1 MPAPSHLSGN
11 MAGDFGFDPLGLG
24 RQGEDRLKWYAEAE
38 KTNGRWAMAGVA
50 GIMGQELLGV
60 TPKWFEAGAK
70 EYPIDPLPLLAL
82 EFIFL
87 GFLETKR
94 YQGYKNTGS
103 SGFINQFPFDPVG
116 LNSPSMQL
124 KEVKNGRLAM
134 IAFVGFVVQALVTR
148 EGPIEGLMSHV
159 ANPFGHNITTNL
171 LNLSNVI
178 GK

>member
-1 MPAPSHLSGN
+1 MC
-11 MAGDFGFDPLGLG
+11 
-24 RQGEDRLKWYAEAE
+24 RYAEAE

-70 EYPIDPLPLLAL
+70 PYPIDPLPLLAL

-103 SGFINQFPFDPVG
+103 VRLLPSFVLLYPFCTHRENVCRADFR
-116 LNSPSMQL
+116 SPSLRQHCDGL
-124 KEVKNGRLAM
+124 HGRLTKL
-134 IAFVGFVVQALVTR
+134 LV
-148 EGPIEGLMSHV
+148 
-159 ANPFGHNITTNL
+159 
-171 LNLSNVI
+171 
-178 GK
+178 